1 LIKGLSYGSPFF
13 IDIYQLIIDKNHLCS
28 LESLFKFVF
37 KIKTME
43 TESIFSRL
51 SLKQLYSLRR
61 QIGKAIENYSDN
73 PHILLTDLRLNRRIV
88 QTLRRCDIIYL
99 SELSKIKKSEF
110 LNFRGL
116 GEKAVDTIEKIFT
129 SYDIWWRSEES

>member
-1 LIKGLSYGSPFF
+1 
-13 IDIYQLIIDKNHLCS
+13 
-28 LESLFKFVF
+28 
-37 KIKTME
+37 ME